1 MDKMCVYCEGV
12 FTSDTI
18 VCPNCNEYDGMMP
31 LESAI
36 DYLHLD
42 PNDYLD
48 GEKCWKRLNT
58 NYLTSIPHSLCV
70 WLLKNFTLTIPM
82 MKSHL

>member
-31 LESAI
+31 LVGAI
-36 DYLHLD
+36 DYLNLD
-42 PNDYLD
+42 PNDYSEWLN
-48 GEKCWKRLNT
+48 EYRLN
-58 NYLTSIPHSLCV
+58 V
-70 WLLKNFTLTIPM
+70 WP
-82 MKSHL
+82 